1 MKEER
6 MRKVYVQVKVE
17 FTPEGQMRPRE
28 LVWEDGRRFAID
40 RVIGIKQADEQKC
53 GGQGDRYTIM
63 VHGQKKFLFFER
75 ATNMTGNII
84 GRWFVERRMPR

>member
-28 LVWEDGRRFAID
+28 LVVDMITPVFYNWCSPILE
-40 RVIGIKQADEQKC
+40 E
-53 GGQGDRYTIM
+53 TIM
-63 VHGQKKFLFFER
+63 T
-75 ATNMTGNII
+75 A
-84 GRWFVERRMPR
+84 RM